1 MNISKRQ
8 WYNLHSKLNSIM
20 EKLEWLEK
28 QIPRKEKKW
37 LKFDECLPPA
47 SVCGDVFSM
56 MNGNNTYTGFLGKLA
71 EYYGCEPMDFYIDP
85 QINPKYRAVYRP
97 PLKAAYSRTDTA
109 SKRTVLH
116 EFFHHLV
123 NLRVVVVPKDE
134 EEKYADKYAEIVMM
148 RGS

>member
-1 MNISKRQ
+1 MDVSKRQ

-20 EKLEWLEK
+20 QKLEWLEE
-28 QIPRKEKKW
+28 QIPRKEKRW

-47 SVCGDVFSM
+47 SVCRDVFSM
-56 MNGNNTYTGFLGKLA
+56 MDGNSTYTGFLGKLA

-97 PLKAAYSRTDTA
+97 HLKTAYSRTSTA

-123 NLRVVVVPKDE
+123 NLKVVVVHKDE
-134 EEKYADKYAEIVMM
+134 EEKCADKYAEIVMM